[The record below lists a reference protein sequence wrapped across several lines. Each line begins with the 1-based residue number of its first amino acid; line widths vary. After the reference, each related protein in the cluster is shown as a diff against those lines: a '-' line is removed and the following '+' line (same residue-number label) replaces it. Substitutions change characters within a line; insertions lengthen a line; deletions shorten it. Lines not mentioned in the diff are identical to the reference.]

1 MRIGAIDCGTNSLRL
16 LIADVETQNGVST
29 LHDVVRLMRIVR
41 LGEGVDATGKFSEEA
56 LERTFKVAREY
67 AQIISEHGVQSL
79 RFGATSATRDA
90 TNKDVFIQG
99 IQDILGVTPEVITGD
114 EEAELSFYG
123 ALSSLGTN
131 EGKTLVIDLGGG
143 STEFVLGDRHSL
155 IAARSV
161 NIGCVRLTERHQV
174 TAPMSEEQRQRIIA
188 DVDEA
193 LEEVLNYVQLSQ
205 AQRVVGVAGTV
216 TTIVA
221 EHYGLE
227 SYDPQKINGAQLNV
241 QEIEQACYRLAQMT
255 AQERAERGFM
265 HPGRVDVIGTG
276 AVIWAHIIRRL
287 EQLTDGAVYSATASE
302 HDILDGLVL
311 SQR

>member
-29 LHDVVRLMRIVR
+29 LHDIVRLMRIVR

-56 LERTFKVAREY
+56 LERTFNVAREY
-67 AQIISEHGVQSL
+67 AQIIAEHGVQSL

-90 TNKDVFIQG
+90 TNKDIFIQG
-99 IQDILGVTPEVITGD
+99 IQDILGVSPEVITGD
-114 EEAELSFYG
+114 EEAKLSFYG
-123 ALSSLGTN
+123 ALSSLDPY

-143 STEFVLGDRHSL
+143 STEFVLGDNQSL
-155 IAARSV
+155 FAARSV

-174 TAPMSEEQRQRIIA
+174 SAPMTEEQKQRIIA
-188 DVDEA
+188 DVEEA
-193 LEEVLNYVQLSQ
+193 LEEALAHVQLSQ

-227 SYDPQKINGAQLNV
+227 SYDPRRINGAELSIQD
-241 QEIEQACYRLAQMT
+241 IEQACHSLAQMT
-255 AQERAERGFM
+255 AEERAGRGFM

-287 EQLTDGAVYSATASE
+287 EQLTGGAVYSATASE